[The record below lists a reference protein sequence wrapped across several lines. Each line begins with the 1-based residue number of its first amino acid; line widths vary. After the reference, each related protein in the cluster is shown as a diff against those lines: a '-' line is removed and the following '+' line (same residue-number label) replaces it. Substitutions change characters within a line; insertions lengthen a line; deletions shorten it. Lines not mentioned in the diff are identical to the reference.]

1 MIDWDNLPVR
11 TPERLEEQEY
21 VAPEDFVAYMAYGY
35 NGVVFV
41 QLLDVPGQPVDGL
54 CDAWVTIAADQPSQA
69 VLYWRRLR
77 GNDGCLYINVN
88 RIVDDVVYAESP
100 IYGRI
105 TLQQAWRYKFDEGT
119 EQA

>member
-11 TPERLEEQEY
+11 TPERLEEQGY

-54 CDAWVTIAADQPSQA
+54 CDAWVTFASDQPTQA
-69 VLYWRRLR
+69 VLYWKRLR
-77 GNDGCLYINVN
+77 GDEACLHIHVY
-88 RIVDDVVYAESP
+88 RIEDDIVYAESP
-100 IYGRI
+100 IYGRMTI
-105 TLQQAWRYKFDEGT
+105 LHALRHEFDGEDRPW
-119 EQA
+119 